1 MKKLWHEPSECPEYM
16 RRLVIDFTTWDG
28 YHALYDMFLTKDYP
42 VPWEEIV
49 ARDRIFSWCY
59 FDDLQKSVIEERAD
73 HQDKCEKCR
82 VKDLCPLGSFVSWC
96 EKAQVHLEIDTRFCV
111 YFEDKI
117 EILTNRGNYTKDGKA
132 EEKK

>member
-1 MKKLWHEPSECPEYM
+1 MTELWHNPSECPEYN
-16 RRLVIDFTTWDG
+16 RRVVIVFSTWDG
-28 YHALYDMFLTKDYP
+28 HQGIYETSFKEDFP
-42 VPWEEIV
+42 VPWEDI
-49 ARDRIFSWCY
+49 ADRDRIVRWCY
-59 FDDLQKSVIEERAD
+59 WDDLQKAVGGERTD
-73 HQDKCEKCR
+73 QTQCEKCR